1 MHGLPEL
8 EPAMIGQP
16 DLCPPSYPQISSMA
30 SFTDPFDVAGFSS
43 QVVRIPPPETDPD
56 VDVSIFYR
64 RSPSSDKAKRG
75 ILLLHGHP
83 QTHVIWAD
91 IAPALAAEGSWD
103 VVVPDNRGNG
113 NNDGPSPKSAPGYS
127 RYSKREMARDMVELM
142 RQLGHD
148 EFFVLDM
155 YEKTDDRFASVYWHW
170 FFLLQPSIP
179 ERFILADPHAYYN
192 ALVTRFPRT
201 TPSSGLGSAQTA
213 VDEWR
218 AGVHLA
224 NLSRESS
231 VAAMCEDYRASAP
244 ADAPDLDLDR
254 HDRQR
259 GHKIACPL
267 RVIWGKHGVIHALY
281 DALDLW
287 QKCAHPKG
295 GRSSTRLRSL
305 HPRRGAARGAG
316 RDQVVLRLSPGCTPR
331 KRHFGYQLDCISV
344 YVADTAVVAWLATR
358 KAETLAVHA
367 CWVCV
372 DEDARWDT
380 GASR

>member
-1 MHGLPEL
+1 
-8 EPAMIGQP
+8 
-16 DLCPPSYPQISSMA
+16 
-30 SFTDPFDVAGFSS
+30 
-43 QVVRIPPPETDPD
+43 
-56 VDVSIFYR
+56 
-64 RSPSSDKAKRG
+64 
-75 ILLLHGHP
+75 
-83 QTHVIWAD
+83 
-91 IAPALAAEGSWD
+91 
-103 VVVPDNRGNG
+103 
-113 NNDGPSPKSAPGYS
+113 
-127 RYSKREMARDMVELM
+127 
-142 RQLGHD
+142 
-148 EFFVLDM
+148 M

-201 TPSSGLGSAQTA
+201 TPSSGLGSVQTA

-287 QKCAHPKG
+287 QKCAHQKVEGRALDCGHYIPEEAPHEVLA
-295 GRSSTRLRSL
+295 RSSRSSAEPRLHTTEEAFR
-305 HPRRGAARGAG
+305 
-316 RDQVVLRLSPGCTPR
+316 VT
-331 KRHFGYQLDCISV
+331 
-344 YVADTAVVAWLATR
+344 
-358 KAETLAVHA
+358 
-367 CWVCV
+367 
-372 DEDARWDT
+372 
-380 GASR
+380 

>member
-1 MHGLPEL
+1 
-8 EPAMIGQP
+8 
-16 DLCPPSYPQISSMA
+16 MA
-30 SFTDPFDVAGFSS
+30 SFTDPFDAAGFSS
-43 QVVRIPPPETDPD
+43 QVARIPPPEIDPD

-91 IAPALAAEGSWD
+91 IALALAAEGSWD

-113 NNDGPSPKSAPGYS
+113 NNDGPAPKSAPGYS

-148 EFFVLDM
+148 EFFVVAHDRGARIAHRMALDAPDEIKKLILLDIAPTLDM

-287 QKCAHPKG
+287 QKCAHQKVE
-295 GRSSTRLRSL
+295 GR
-305 HPRRGAARGAG
+305 A
-316 RDQVVLRLSPGCTPR
+316 
-331 KRHFGYQLDCISV
+331 LDCGHYIPEEAPHEVLGEIKSFF
-344 YVADTAVVAWLATR
+344 
-358 KAETLAVHA
+358 
-367 CWVCV
+367 
-372 DEDARWDT
+372 
-380 GASR
+380 G